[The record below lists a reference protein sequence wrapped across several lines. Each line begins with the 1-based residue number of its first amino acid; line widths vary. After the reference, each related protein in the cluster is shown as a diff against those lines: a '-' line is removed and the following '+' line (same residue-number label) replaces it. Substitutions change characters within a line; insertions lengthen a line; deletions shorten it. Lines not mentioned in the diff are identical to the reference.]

1 MLIWV
6 FLAIAVASGVAP
18 AMVGA
23 AALVAVEP
31 ILGVGTLVVVAL
43 MQRHRRQRRDTRDEV
58 GFLRYLATSVS
69 AGTSLRFAIR
79 SGDPSIVSG
88 KTRLLCDAGRP
99 IDSIGQ
105 SIASSLP
112 TNGRTFS
119 AVCAL
124 AEQAGSQLAPTLQ
137 SLADQAEAD
146 ANRRTKQRVATTQ
159 ARFSAGV
166 VGVVPLVVT
175 GLVLLVRGLPDVGN
189 PWVVIPIAVGVGLQ
203 ILGLSIVYVFAM
215 RNTT

>member
-6 FLAIAVASGVAP
+6 FLAIAVVSGVAP

-23 AALVAVEP
+23 AALVGVQP
-31 ILGVGTLVVVAL
+31 ILGVGALGAVAL
-43 MQRHRRQRRDTRDEV
+43 SQRHRRQKRDRRDEV

-69 AGTSLRFAIR
+69 AGTSLRSAIR
-79 SGDPSIVSG
+79 AGDPAIVTRR
-88 KTRLLCDAGRP
+88 TRLLCDAGRP
-99 IDSIGQ
+99 IDAIGK
-105 SIASSLP
+105 SMVSSLP
-112 TNGRTFS
+112 TNGDTFS

-124 AEQAGSQLAPTLQ
+124 AEQAGSQLAPTLH
-137 SLADQAEAD
+137 SLADQAETA
-146 ANRRTKQRVATTQ
+146 AASQRKQRVATTQ

-175 GLVLLVRGLPDVGN
+175 GLVLLLRGLPDLGN
-189 PWVVIPIAVGVGLQ
+189 PWVVVPIATGVSLQ
-203 ILGLSIVYVFAM
+203 VLGLVVVYVFAL